1 MRLNIYDFSAFAM
14 IRLRH
19 VLRSTASPLCL
30 ICFHSPQFLPET
42 ESFASIKDSLGF
54 SALCDLRETFIK
66 KIFEKISLIFRFLF
80 ERFSVEEDG
89 FFVVSSW

>member
-1 MRLNIYDFSAFAM
+1 M